1 VIRLLPGSGS
11 PPSAWMVSRVAR
23 REIVVRLR
31 SRVFTATTVI
41 LVVIAAGGIL
51 VASTVLG
58 GTASQ
63 PAGEPETAVGFSGGS
78 QALEASFREVATALG
93 QSVAVTDVADAAIG
107 RSQVGAGTLGMAVSG
122 SATAPVAVVSEDVPA
137 MVEIA
142 LDAAA
147 QEARLAAAGLT
158 PSAITGVM
166 AGVPFETVQPSGSSS
181 TGSGQGAF
189 SGLAVAI
196 LLFVSIIGYGSL
208 VAQGVVEEKA
218 TRIIEILLAAIRPA
232 ELLAGKILGI
242 GFVGLLQLGIV
253 AIAALVAASLV
264 HAISI
269 PALGVVEVALYL
281 AWFLLGFGLYA
292 SAFAAVGALVSRPE
306 EVQGATAPVTVV
318 LVVSYVLMFFALPDP
333 AGTMSTVLSILPP
346 SAPIFMPMR
355 IAAGAA
361 VPWQVA
367 LAMLLTAAALVG
379 MVWLAGRVYAN
390 SAMRIGARVR
400 FMDAFRG

>member
-1 VIRLLPGSGS
+1 
-11 PPSAWMVSRVAR
+11 MVSRVAR

-41 LVVIAAGGIL
+41 LVLIAAGGIL
-51 VASTVLG
+51 IASTVLG

-63 PAGEPETAVGFSGGS
+63 PPGEPQVVDVGFSGGS

-93 QSVAVTDVADAAIG
+93 QSVAITDVADAATG
-107 RSQVGAGTLGMAVSG
+107 RSRVEAGTLGMAVSG
-122 SATAPVAVVSEDVPA
+122 SATTPAAVVNEDIPP

-147 QEARLAAAGLT
+147 QEARLAAAGLS
-158 PSAITGVM
+158 PSAISSVM
-166 AGVPFETVQPSGSSS
+166 AGVPFEPVQPSGSSS
-181 TGSGQGAF
+181 TGSGQSAF

-196 LLFVSIIGYGSL
+196 LLFVSITGYGSL

-218 TRIIEILLAAIRPA
+218 TRIIEILLATIRPA

-269 PALGVVEVALYL
+269 PALGVVEVTLYL

-292 SAFAAVGALVSRPE
+292 AAFAAVGALVSRPE
-306 EVQGATAPVTVV
+306 EVQSATAPVTVV

-333 AGTMSTVLSILPP
+333 SGTLSTVLSMLPP

-367 LAMLLTAAALVG
+367 LAMVLTAGALVG

-390 SAMRIGARVR
+390 SVMRIGSRVR
-400 FMDAFRG
+400 FMDALRG